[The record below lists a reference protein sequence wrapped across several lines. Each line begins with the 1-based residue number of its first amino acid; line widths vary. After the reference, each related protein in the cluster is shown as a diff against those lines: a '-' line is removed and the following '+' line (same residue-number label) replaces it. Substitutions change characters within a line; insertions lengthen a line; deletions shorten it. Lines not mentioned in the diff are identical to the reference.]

1 MTKLLM
7 RDSKRD
13 AMQQLKLT
21 KLNNR
26 QMNNLTILIYFVFVI
41 TIITLTG
48 YVVFIL
54 NHSGWWF
61 LAAILLVT
69 QIRPINKN
77 DGNN

>member
-1 MTKLLM
+1 
-7 RDSKRD
+7 
-13 AMQQLKLT
+13 
-21 KLNNR
+21 
-26 QMNNLTILIYFVFVI
+26 MNNLTILIYFVFVI